1 MSPSA
6 PKDKFFERVI
16 NPYLAEVLQ
25 HPQTIEM
32 REGVLHIRDVEGP
45 RCTESVETK
54 LEAMEQ
60 QVFKCQGM
68 VERGLNANQMMI
80 TEFTNNHKLDAKV
93 IGETIFKLQEK
104 IEHLQA
110 HIYDLQ
116 NQNCEYEY
124 RFKRMSLAA
133 DLRIPETRSSFYD
146 GEPMPW
152 KMDSSIFF
160 TSKGYIIIWVWAL
173 PLATAKL
180 GGGAPVSYHH
190 HTFIFIVFHRSIL
203 LVIS

>member
-1 MSPSA
+1 MTTPSA
-6 PKDKFFERVI
+6 SKDKFFEKVI
-16 NPYLAEVLQ
+16 NPYLAEVLR

-32 REGVLHIRDVEGP
+32 RDGLLHIRDVEGP
-45 RCTESVETK
+45 KGTGSVETR

-68 VERGLNANQMMI
+68 VERGINASHTMLA
-80 TEFTNNHKLDAKV
+80 EFTNNYKPDAKNT
-93 IGETIFKLQEK
+93 EEAIFKLHEK

-110 HIYDLQ
+110 QIYDLQ

-152 KMDSSIFF
+152 KMDDKPTSSTTP
-160 TSKGYIIIWVWAL
+160 TS
-173 PLATAKL
+173 PPPRT
-180 GGGAPVSYHH
+180 
-190 HTFIFIVFHRSIL
+190 
-203 LVIS
+203 

>member
-1 MSPSA
+1 MTSPSA

-32 REGVLHIRDVEGP
+32 HEGVLHIRDVEGP
-45 RCTESVETK
+45 RRTGSVETK
-54 LEAMEQ
+54 LEAVEQ
-60 QVFKCQGM
+60 EVFKCQGM

-80 TEFTNNHKLDAKV
+80 MEFINSHKLHAKV

-110 HIYDLQ
+110 QIYDLQ

-133 DLRIPETRSSFYD
+133 DLRIPET
-146 GEPMPW
+146 
-152 KMDSSIFF
+152 
-160 TSKGYIIIWVWAL
+160 
-173 PLATAKL
+173 
-180 GGGAPVSYHH
+180 
-190 HTFIFIVFHRSIL
+190 
-203 LVIS
+203 

>member
-1 MSPSA
+1 MTSSSA

-16 NPYLAEVLQ
+16 NPYLAEVLH
-25 HPQTIEM
+25 HPQIIEM

-45 RCTESVETK
+45 RHTRSMQTN

-68 VERGLNANQMMI
+68 VECGINASHMMLA
-80 TEFTNNHKLDAKV
+80 EFTNNYKPDAKNTK
-93 IGETIFKLQEK
+93 EAIFKLHEK

-110 HIYDLQ
+110 QIYDLQ
-116 NQNCEYEY
+116 NQNYEYEY

-152 KMDSSIFF
+152 KMDDKPASS
-160 TSKGYIIIWVWAL
+160 TTPPPSPTTK
-173 PLATAKL
+173 KN
-180 GGGAPVSYHH
+180 
-190 HTFIFIVFHRSIL
+190 
-203 LVIS
+203 

>member
-1 MSPSA
+1 MTSPSA
-6 PKDKFFERVI
+6 PKDKFFEKVI

-32 REGVLHIRDVEGP
+32 RDGLLHIRDAEGP
-45 RCTESVETK
+45 KGTGSVETR

-68 VERGLNANQMMI
+68 VERGINASHMML
-80 TEFTNNHKLDAKV
+80 TEFTNNYKPDAKNTD
-93 IGETIFKLQEK
+93 EAIFKLHEK

-110 HIYDLQ
+110 QIYDLQ

-152 KMDSSIFF
+152 KMDDKPASSTTPPPPTTKKEI
-160 TSKGYIIIWVWAL
+160 
-173 PLATAKL
+173 
-180 GGGAPVSYHH
+180 
-190 HTFIFIVFHRSIL
+190 
-203 LVIS
+203 

>member
-1 MSPSA
+1 MSSSSA
-6 PKDKFFERVI
+6 PKDKFFEKVI

-45 RCTESVETK
+45 RRTGSVETK
-54 LEAMEQ
+54 LEAVEQ

-68 VERGLNANQMMI
+68 GLRGLNANQMMI
-80 TEFTNNHKLDAKV
+80 MKFTNNHKLDAKV

-110 HIYDLQ
+110 QIYDLQ

-133 DLRIPETRSSFYD
+133 DLRILET
-146 GEPMPW
+146 
-152 KMDSSIFF
+152 
-160 TSKGYIIIWVWAL
+160 
-173 PLATAKL
+173 
-180 GGGAPVSYHH
+180 
-190 HTFIFIVFHRSIL
+190 
-203 LVIS
+203 